1 MANDELREVSGKW
14 DENLKLIENEF
25 AVNIKIK
32 DGSLIVFG
40 KNHFTEQAAE
50 LINELLK
57 IIRKGKPISSSYIKY
72 GSALLKDGSH
82 FDIDNYS
89 EIIQTTKKGIE
100 IRAKTPGQQ
109 KIVDAIKDNDIIFV
123 IGPAGTGKT
132 YLATALAISQLK
144 EKKISRIMLIRPA
157 VEAGETLG
165 FLPGDL
171 MEKISPYLRPLY
183 DVLFELI
190 GSDKFENYLQ
200 KGIIEVAPL
209 AYMRGRTL
217 NNSFIILDEAQ
228 NTTPEQM
235 KMFLTRFGFGSKIIV
250 TGDITQID
258 LPYGKGSG
266 LLKIQKILKDIKGI
280 KFIYLSESDVVRH
293 KLVRQIVRAYES
305 YENNGKRDIKTT

>member
-1 MANDELREVSGKW
+1 M
-14 DENLKLIENEF
+14 LI
-25 AVNIKIK
+25 
-32 DGSLIVFG
+32 FG

-72 GSALLKDGSH
+72 GSALLKDGNH
-82 FDIDNYS
+82 FDMDAYS
-89 EIIQTTKKGIE
+89 KIVQTTKKGIE

-109 KIVDAIKDNDIIFV
+109 KIVDAIKDNDIVFV

-190 GSDKFENYLQ
+190 GSTKFENYLQ

-217 NNSFIILDEAQ
+217 NDSFIILDEAQ

-250 TGDITQID
+250 TGDVTQID

-266 LLKIQKILKDIKGI
+266 LLKIQKILKDIEGI
-280 KFIYLSESDVVRH
+280 KFIYLSEADVVRH
-293 KLVRQIVRAYES
+293 KLVRQIVKAYES